1 MQELLSFQHIH
12 IQNPRLQ
19 IEHPEA
25 QCEEWFDQP
34 WDELVAAHLRL
45 DINKGTCTP
54 QKGHLAVVKFQQV
67 KAMPNDFITQIIFC
81 CDLHPSSL

>member
-45 DINKGTCTP
+45 DINKSTCIP
-54 QKGHLAVVKFQQV
+54 
-67 KAMPNDFITQIIFC
+67 
-81 CDLHPSSL
+81 